1 MGHPARRKR
10 QLVRFNVRFPRR
22 RRMRI
27 PRGPV
32 GLFFLAAHLVI
43 PVFYLMVAMAIGTVW
58 LIVAGTQVTCWG
70 VADLIRLVRPS
81 TPGLPQPTGNALT
94 DFQRMTPLQFEHAL
108 ASLCQRDGCTSVRVV
123 GGAGDLGADVIATT
137 PDGRRIVIQAKRYAA
152 ANRVGS
158 PEVQKVGGTYY
169 VVHGAHLAAVVT
181 TSGFTQAAVQ
191 YARQAGIRLYGAREL
206 AGWVSR
212 TGPAP
217 WH

>member
-1 MGHPARRKR
+1 
-10 QLVRFNVRFPRR
+10 
-22 RRMRI
+22 MRI